1 MKLFKTKSVL
11 SVFVTTQTNIT
22 IAKINTI
29 NIINLEKNA
38 PKVLLYNLKTLKFS
52 PAKSIL
58 LQFLSL
64 IIKLLI
70 KKFFIQKT
78 DLRKKGNKEDFLLPN
93 EKKQRSQKRPTP
105 WFCKSCM
112 QKEIPFSNINDTE
125 YTHLTKDSKVKPK
138 K

>member
-58 LQFLSL
+58 FQFLSL

-93 EKKQRSQKRPTP
+93 
-105 WFCKSCM
+105 F
-112 QKEIPFSNINDTE
+112 
-125 YTHLTKDSKVKPK
+125 
-138 K
+138 

>member
-78 DLRKKGNKEDFLLPN
+78 DLRKKGNREDFLLPN
-93 EKKQRSQKRPTP
+93 
-105 WFCKSCM
+105 
-112 QKEIPFSNINDTE
+112 
-125 YTHLTKDSKVKPK
+125 V
-138 K
+138 

>member
-29 NIINLEKNA
+29 NIINLEENA

-58 LQFLSL
+58 FQFLSL

-78 DLRKKGNKEDFLLPN
+78 DLRKKGNKEDFSLPN
-93 EKKQRSQKRPTP
+93 
-105 WFCKSCM
+105 
-112 QKEIPFSNINDTE
+112 
-125 YTHLTKDSKVKPK
+125 V
-138 K
+138 

>member
-58 LQFLSL
+58 FQFLSL

-93 EKKQRSQKRPTP
+93 
-105 WFCKSCM
+105 
-112 QKEIPFSNINDTE
+112 
-125 YTHLTKDSKVKPK
+125 V
-138 K
+138 

>member
-78 DLRKKGNKEDFLLPN
+78 DLRKKGNKEDFSLPN
-93 EKKQRSQKRPTP
+93 
-105 WFCKSCM
+105 
-112 QKEIPFSNINDTE
+112 
-125 YTHLTKDSKVKPK
+125 V
-138 K
+138 

>member
-11 SVFVTTQTNIT
+11 SGFVTTQTNIT
-22 IAKINTI
+22 MAKINTI
-29 NIINLEKNA
+29 NIMNLEKNA

-78 DLRKKGNKEDFLLPN
+78 DLRKKGNREDFLLPN
-93 EKKQRSQKRPTP
+93 
-105 WFCKSCM
+105 
-112 QKEIPFSNINDTE
+112 
-125 YTHLTKDSKVKPK
+125 V
-138 K
+138 

>member
-29 NIINLEKNA
+29 NITNLEKNA

-93 EKKQRSQKRPTP
+93 
-105 WFCKSCM
+105 
-112 QKEIPFSNINDTE
+112 
-125 YTHLTKDSKVKPK
+125 V
-138 K
+138 